1 MLLVYFAF
9 FFRFFWDI
17 LWFRKLTKK
26 RLRESAPAE
35 IQLVLWPDAKAFR
48 SPVSESELEREN
60 ENFSL
65 DEVFEKGESTIFPH
79 SPTTLKE
86 LFLDGRRLSSS
97 HEVSLVKSFKVSF
110 EKVILFF
117 RVFLEIFVSIWN
129 VKKRKLILIFGL
141 VNWSMM
147 GRWLGEFIRDF
158 SGEIES

>member
-1 MLLVYFAF
+1 M
-9 FFRFFWDI
+9 
-17 LWFRKLTKK
+17 KKK
-26 RLRESAPAE
+26 RLRESAAAE
-35 IQLVLWPDAKAFR
+35 MQLVRLWPDGKAFR

-110 EKVILFF
+110 YCVI
-117 RVFLEIFVSIWN
+117 S
-129 VKKRKLILIFGL
+129 
-141 VNWSMM
+141 
-147 GRWLGEFIRDF
+147 
-158 SGEIES
+158 

>member
-1 MLLVYFAF
+1 M
-9 FFRFFWDI
+9 
-17 LWFRKLTKK
+17 TKK
-26 RLRESAPAE
+26 RLRESAAAE
-35 IQLVLWPDAKAFR
+35 IQLVLLWPDAKAFR

-117 RVFLEIFVSIWN
+117 SSFLRNFCFNLKCE
-129 VKKRKLILIFGL
+129 KKKVDFDFWACELIYDG
-141 VNWSMM
+141 
-147 GRWLGEFIRDF
+147 GWLGEFIRDF